1 MSETPPTTSAE
12 RVSLKRQLG
21 LAAVVALVAGNML
34 GSGVF
39 FTPGELA
46 AVAQHPWQV
55 HFIWALC
62 GVITLCG
69 ALTLAEMCRML
80 PHAGATYHVLKEGFG
95 PLWGFLLVW
104 LELWVSGPGA
114 VAGQ

>member
-1 MSETPPTTSAE
+1 MTAPA
-12 RVSLKRQLG
+12 SLKRQLG
-21 LAAVVALVAGNML
+21 LAAVAAIVMGNML

-46 AVAQHPWQV
+46 AVADRPWQV
-55 HFIWALC
+55 HFIWALS

-69 ALTLAEMCRML
+69 ALTLAELCILL
-80 PHAGATYHVLKEGFG
+80 PHAGASYHIIREGFG
-95 PLWGFLLVW
+95 PFWGFLQVW

-114 VAGQ
+114 IAARETARAT